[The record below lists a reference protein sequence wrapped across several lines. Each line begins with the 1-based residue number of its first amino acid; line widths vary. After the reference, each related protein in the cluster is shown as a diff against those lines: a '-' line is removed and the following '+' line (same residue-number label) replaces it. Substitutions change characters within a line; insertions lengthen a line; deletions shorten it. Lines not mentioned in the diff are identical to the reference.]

1 MKHYLVIPLIC
12 LMNCATTKAPGQ
24 EVPALKDV
32 FKKDFLMGAAINEA
46 DTTEPAAV
54 NCEVALIQ
62 KHFNSISPENVLKWE
77 SIHPAPDKY
86 NFGSGDRYVEF
97 GVKNG
102 MFIIG
107 HNLVWHRQTPAW
119 VFQDQHGT
127 PLSREALLRRMHD
140 HIFTVVSRYKGRIGG
155 WDVVN
160 EAVDE
165 DGSMR
170 QSPWLKIIGEDYVL
184 KAFQFAHEADP
195 NAQLYYN
202 DFSLEDAPKRTGA
215 IALLKKLQAQGAP
228 IVGIGL
234 QGHYRMDWPALHD
247 VDETIEAFARLG
259 FKVMITELDVS
270 VLRALNRTLD
280 AEVSPDYQL
289 RAEDNPYTNGLPDA
303 MQQALAAR
311 YAGLFKV
318 FVKHRDQIT
327 RVTFWGVTD
336 GNSWL
341 NYWPVR
347 GRIDYPFLF
356 GRGCGA
362 KSAFDAVVEV
372 GRGKGSQAG
381 NP

>member
-107 HNLVWHRQTPAW
+107 HNLIWHLQTPAW
-119 VFQDQHGT
+119 VFQDEQGT
-127 PLSREALLRRMHD
+127 PLNRDALLLRMHD
-140 HIFTVVSRYKGRIGG
+140 HIFSVVSRYKGKIGG

-160 EAVDE
+160 EAVNE
-165 DGSMR
+165 DGTLR
-170 QSPWLKIIGEDYVL
+170 PSPWLKIIGEDYVL
-184 KAFQFAHEADP
+184 KAFQFAHQADP

-202 DFSLEDAPKRTGA
+202 DFSLEDAPKRAGA
-215 IALLKKLQAQGAP
+215 IALIKKLQAQGAP
-228 IVGIGL
+228 LAGIGL
-234 QGHYRMDWPALHD
+234 QGHYRVDWPPLLD

-259 FKVMITELDVS
+259 LKVMITELDVS
-270 VLRALNRTLD
+270 VLPAVTSRLD
-280 AEVSPDYQL
+280 AQVSQNYRL

-303 MQQALAAR
+303 AQQALAAR
-311 YAGLFKV
+311 YAGLFGV

-341 NYWPVR
+341 NDWPVR
-347 GRIDYPFLF
+347 GRTDYPFLF
-356 GRGCGA
+356 DRQCRPKPAFQGVIAAGR
-362 KSAFDAVVEV
+362 K
-372 GRGKGSQAG
+372 
-381 NP
+381 